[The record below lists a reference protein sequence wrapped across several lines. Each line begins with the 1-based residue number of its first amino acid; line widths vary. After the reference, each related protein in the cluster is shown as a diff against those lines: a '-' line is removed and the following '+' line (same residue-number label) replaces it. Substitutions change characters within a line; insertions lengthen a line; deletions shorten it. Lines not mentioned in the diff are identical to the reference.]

1 LDCSKQMSL
10 FEKLGADLKSAM
22 KGGLKERVE
31 VLRFIL
37 AGVQAAQKE
46 KNAKTAGIALTD
58 DEVVVLLQKEA
69 KRRKEALDLFRQAK
83 RDDLVKKEEADLVVI
98 YEYIPKELS
107 GQEIEKIIDDLKAQG
122 FSDFNALMREAMKA
136 VKGRADGKAVGDAI
150 KKKLG

>member
-1 LDCSKQMSL
+1 MSL
-10 FEKLGADLKSAM
+10 FEKLGNDLKSAM

-37 AGVQAAQKE
+37 AGVQGAQKE
-46 KNAKTAGIALTD
+46 KNVKQPGVALTD
-58 DEVVVLLQKEA
+58 DEVVTLLQKEA
-69 KRRKEALDLFRQAK
+69 KRRKEALELFRQGK

-107 GQEIEKIIDDLKAQG
+107 VEEIEKIVDDLRAQG
-122 FSDFNALMREAMKA
+122 LNDFNALMREAMKA
-136 VKGRADGKAVGDAI
+136 TKGRADGKVVGDAI